1 VKSLDKIRRFAA
13 AVAKNPRLLSPRK
26 DYIFI
31 LSHMR
36 GHTSLLSHILGSHPQ
51 ITGHSEMHQGY
62 SNSLDLLNLR
72 CKVSIDNADTLS
84 GRYVLDKVL
93 NDYLLGDR
101 IVKAPG
107 TKLIFSLREPE
118 STLKSIIAMGRRFKG
133 VDWHSDP
140 RKVLD
145 YYVARLSRL
154 EQIAKTRAEAGA
166 SSGFFLDCERLLDDT
181 SLVLHELTQW
191 LGLATELMA
200 NYKIF
205 RTTGQLGWGDP
216 SDAILSGR
224 IVKQIVEHNEV
235 ELDAKILEAARAPYR
250 HCRETLQSL
259 CRTIEKP
266 PALEEHSSRP

>member
-1 VKSLDKIRRFAA
+1 VKPLDKVRRFAA
-13 AVAKNPRLLSPRK
+13 AIAKNPRLLSPRK

-62 SNSLDLLNLR
+62 SNGFDLLNLR
-72 CKVSIDNADTLS
+72 CKVSIDNADSLR

-93 NDYLLGDR
+93 NDYVLSDR
-101 IVKAPG
+101 IVKARG
-107 TKLIFSLREPE
+107 SKLIFSLREPE
-118 STLKSIIAMGRRFKG
+118 STLKSIIAMGRRFKS

-140 RKVLD
+140 HKVLD
-145 YYVARLSRL
+145 YYVARLTRL

-166 SSGFFLDCERLLDDT
+166 SSAFFLDCERLLDHT
-181 SLVLHELTQW
+181 ALVLQELTQW

-200 NYKIF
+200 DYKIF

-216 SDAILSGR
+216 SDAIRSGR
-224 IVKQIVEHNEV
+224 IVKPIGERNDV
-235 ELDAKILEAARAPYR
+235 ELDAKILEAAWSPYR
-250 HCRETLQSL
+250 HCRDTLRSL
-259 CRTIEKP
+259 CRTIEEP
-266 PALEEHSSRP
+266 TAL